1 MSKLLQEI
9 SKLLPRT
16 RPHTRA
22 FSHLAEPETTQP
34 VRVGLRNMLRY
45 IEKM

>member
-1 MSKLLQEI
+1 MTNNQEQA
-9 SKLLPRT
+9 RHD
-16 RPHTRA
+16 RHRRA
-22 FSHLAEPETTQP
+22 FSHPAEPETTQT